1 MKTSIRQGVMTLS
14 LKPWLDRRRA
24 RALICAAI
32 GIGGFFAP
40 VAHGQTNGCAAAP
53 AGLVSWWRG
62 EGNTLDSVR
71 TNHGSAVGGVTIVP
85 GKVGN
90 GLGFDGTG
98 YVVVPHH
105 PSLNCSNA
113 LTIELWYN
121 SAQSNDV
128 YYGII
133 DKRVGAVGANYG
145 INVAAG
151 AGLGVYYDDLA
162 VQDGDD
168 TASSFE
174 ASRYAPA
181 PEPGVFHHLAA
192 TYRQISNNL
201 VRLQTY
207 IDGQNVRTRYL
218 AGSLANTINSSPVT
232 IGATAQGAGEFF
244 QGVIDEVS
252 IYNRVLSATEL
263 QSIYAAGAAGKCT
276 GGVTN
281 PPPTAAG
288 VPVITSFSPLA
299 APVGTPITI
308 SGTNFSPVWTSN
320 IVYFG
325 ATRAVVSAASPTSLV
340 ATLPVGATYAPI
352 SVTVNG
358 QTALSHLSFLPTF
371 AGTGTNITSASFA
384 PGQNLT
390 VADGP
395 IKSVIADMDSDGKP
409 DLVVAN
415 SYAHNVSLL
424 RNISVAGTLDGSS
437 FASRVDL
444 PVVGGTDSPRCIA
457 VADVDG
463 DGKLDILIGDQATS
477 SVLVYRNISTPG
489 LLNAGSFAAP
499 VGFPAAANSYPHG
512 LRVADLNGDGRPEIL
527 VANQSGDSISILKN
541 IGSVGSLTT
550 NSFAPQTALVT
561 GANPTD
567 IGIGDF
573 NGDGRPDLVT
583 TAFNGSQL
591 SVLRNV
597 ATPGAAVS
605 NWFVLEAMLP
615 ALAGSLEI
623 TVTDL
628 DGDAKSDL
636 VVASVHGYAVSVFRN
651 QATAGVFDTN
661 SFAARVDY
669 SAPGWVHSISVADFN
684 GDAKPDIAAV
694 GELNSYLAVFQNQST
709 PGSIGLGTRV
719 DFGTG
724 WNAWGVVAGDLDGDN
739 RSDIVF
745 ANSYDDT
752 LTFYR
757 NIMGQG
763 TNTNPP
769 PTGCYNASDAFTTNS
784 NPNGVWSYGF
794 SPTLG
799 DPVIPFFEQG
809 NWGGL
814 DFWRSNIW
822 YNVPGIYF
830 NPTSETIINPTSTIM
845 LQPGQLALHPGPNGE
860 FAVLRFTV
868 PNDDAYQIAVEF
880 TGADILGTTTDV
892 HLLLNG
898 SPQRSGVVD
907 GFGSGSGLSINT
919 NLFLRAGDHLDFAVG
934 RGANNEFTYDAT
946 AVALQICATTNPP
959 PGSCVPSPSGLVG
972 WWRAEGNPQDSIG
985 GNDGVL
991 QNAVTF
997 PAGQIGQAFGFYTPD
1012 AGVRIVA
1019 APVLDVGMQ
1028 NGFTIEAWIN
1038 PADVGTGRPIVEWSR
1053 DIGGS
1058 PYGVHLWAGHPNH
1071 DPGYFFANIADIQGN
1086 WRVIDKEG
1094 VLTANRYQH
1103 VAVTYDA
1110 IVGLARLFVDGVMVQ
1125 EANLGIFTPR
1135 TSDNLYIG
1143 KRPASDVNSRS
1154 FTGQIDEVSIY
1165 NRALSTNEIA
1175 AIFQAGSAGK
1185 CAPPAVAPRIT
1196 QQPQSV
1202 STNANS
1208 NVRFSVVASGLPQP
1222 GYQWYFAG
1230 NALFGQTNAT
1240 LTLTSVQTNHAGSYY
1255 VVAANQLGAVTS
1267 SVVTLTVLAYPPII
1281 TVQPQDRITYAGKTV
1296 SFAVQATGTAPL
1308 RYQWSKNGTNILNA
1322 TSQTLT
1328 LPNVQSNAT
1337 GLYRVLVSNN
1347 YGSTNS
1353 RAAQLTVLPPPVCL
1367 PAPDGAIAWW
1377 PGESNTADVIGGFD
1391 ATLLQSPP
1399 AYLLYTTGKVGAA
1412 LNLGQFATY
1421 GSVTT
1426 GGGLNVNAGSGLT
1439 IEGWIRP
1446 NTYAVGPV
1454 AEWNDGRR
1462 NVGAGLLINSTGPGV
1477 IEATMTDTNIP
1488 GRFMALRSATY
1499 AVTNGVW
1506 QHVAMTYDKGSGLAA
1521 LYVNGVPVA
1530 QTNIGSMT
1538 PSTSTDVYLGYRPS
1552 GSYSGARFNGALDE
1566 ITLYNR
1572 ALTPTELQAI
1582 VMADEAGKC
1591 PPPPIACQIP
1601 VTDIAG
1607 WWRGESNV
1615 LDSINLNHGFLT
1627 PSNLPAQ
1634 YSYGAG
1640 RYGASFSTMMNSY
1653 PVVPAKPSLD
1663 VGNGDGLT
1671 VEAWVSYNSGLPIVE
1686 WNSGTGT
1693 QGVYIAY
1700 SSSRGPG
1707 YLEAN
1712 LVDNL
1717 GQPHLLISPF
1727 ISPVYQQWRHVA
1739 VTYDRTSGQ
1748 AALFVNGAVV
1758 TQTNL
1763 GSFTP
1768 RTTGNLY
1775 FGYRPPGAYAGSN
1788 SRLSG
1793 WLDEIAVYRRA
1804 LTASELRC
1812 VYRAGAAKYPAAL
1825 ACVLPAEGIVGWWRG
1840 ESNLVDSV
1848 QSNHGVSAPGGM
1860 PIYTTGRVGR
1870 AITVGAGRYVT
1881 IRSSQSLDVGKG
1893 SGFTVET
1900 WINPTNTTPGTLF
1913 GWGDNYPDVALD
1925 YYSFTSGGASPN
1937 LQARLVDTNGVTRL
1951 VTTPGYLV
1959 KTGIWQHV
1967 ALSYDRS
1974 SGWATIYLNGAP
1986 ITATNLGTFTPRTS
2000 GSFNLG
2006 WRPGGNYIS
2015 FSGAID
2021 ETAVYNRALS
2031 APEINAI
2038 YQATTGRCIQPP
2050 VIVQVPANQRVN
2062 AGSNVTLTVVAE
2074 GNPLLRYQWGQNLS
2088 PAGGNIML
2096 AGRTNA
2102 SLTLTNVQAK
2112 DGGRYW
2118 IRVTNNFG
2126 MATASNILLT
2136 VNYGPVSKNLSLTTA
2151 EDTAQ
2156 AFKLPVTDANQDPL
2170 LYTILTQPTN
2180 GTLSGT
2186 APDLVYTPKPEFSG
2200 GDSFAFRAFDG
2211 LLNSAAATVAITVTP
2226 VNDSPIALSQ
2236 IVATDEDL
2244 SLPITLGVT
2253 DVEGEALTFALT
2265 PPTHGILSG
2274 IAPNLVYTPHTNFYG
2289 DDLFTFTA
2297 QDASGGVSQV
2307 AAVSITVRSVNDAP
2321 VAKIEIAPLDELPG
2335 LTNTIAIAPVCCAA
2349 TLRLD
2354 ASLSSDAEN
2363 DPLTYAWLAGTNV
2376 LSSEAITTNRF
2387 EPGTHEITLVVSDGH
2402 ETVTKSITVEILTS
2416 SEAVGYLKLL
2426 VEAGVTQTRT
2436 RMPMLN
2442 WLRQAGD
2449 AFDRCHVE
2457 QGVHFLKMFKAL
2469 VAERLSASDPD
2480 LATSLI
2486 ETTEAILEAAPDC
2499 DPCHRLGRHHRKHGD
2514 GDRDGHGQP
2523 REERENSGRNQR
2535 DSEPKSNRGGQSRGD
2550 AERSAAA
2557 EIRAERSSPRAR

>member
-1 MKTSIRQGVMTLS
+1 M
-14 LKPWLDRRRA
+14 
-24 RALICAAI
+24 
-32 GIGGFFAP
+32 P

-71 TNHGSAVGGVTIVP
+71 TNHGSAVGGVTIVS

-162 VQDGDD
+162 LQDGDD

-201 VRLQTY
+201 VRLETY

-308 SGTNFSPVWTSN
+308 TGTNFSPVWTSN

-499 VGFPAAANSYPHG
+499 VSFPAAANSYPHG

-527 VANQSGDSISILKN
+527 VANQSGDSISIFKN

-739 RSDIVF
+739 RADIVF

-822 YNVPGIYF
+822 LNVPGVYHNPSSQTIT
-830 NPTSETIINPTSTIM
+830 NPTGT
-845 LQPGQLALHPGPNGE
+845 LVLAPGQLAFHPGPNGE
-860 FAVLRFTV
+860 YAVIRFTV
-868 PNDDAYQIAVEF
+868 PTDDTYQILAGF
-880 TGADILGTTTDV
+880 AGADIQGTTTDV

-898 SPQRSGVVD
+898 SPQRSGWVN
-907 GFGSGSGLSINT
+907 GFGLGSGLNINT
-919 NLFLRAGDHLDFAVG
+919 NLSLRVGDHLDFAVG
-934 RGANNEFTYDAT
+934 RGANNEFSFDST
-946 AVALQICATTNPP
+946 AVSIQICATTNQS

-972 WWRAEGNPQDSIG
+972 WWRAEGGWEDAVG
-985 GNDGVL
+985 GND
-991 QNAVTF
+991 AVPQFT
-997 PAGQIGQAFGFYTPD
+997 
-1012 AGVRIVA
+1012 
-1019 APVLDVGMQ
+1019 
-1028 NGFTIEAWIN
+1028 NGFAGGTVGEAFNFDGVDQVAHVANAPALNPTNALTLEAWIYIN
-1038 PADVGTGRPIVEWSR
+1038 AYSANDGVALFGKDGVYSERQYMVGIADISRSGKTNTPNTWVARAHMGVPTEFRYFDGTTVLEQEKWYHLAMTYDGAELRLYVNGVLDRSEPLTGPIITTGQPLV
-1053 DIGGS
+1053 IGGS
-1058 PYGVHLWAGHPNH
+1058 V
-1071 DPGYFFANIADIQGN
+1071 PGPWDFNG
-1086 WRVIDKEG
+1086 RVDE
-1094 VLTANRYQH
+1094 L
-1103 VAVTYDA
+1103 
-1110 IVGLARLFVDGVMVQ
+1110 
-1125 EANLGIFTPR
+1125 
-1135 TSDNLYIG
+1135 SLYH
-1143 KRPASDVNSRS
+1143 
-1154 FTGQIDEVSIY
+1154 
-1165 NRALSTNEIA
+1165 RALSTSEIS
-1175 AIFQAGSAGK
+1175 AIFAAGSAGK

-1267 SVVTLTVLAYPPII
+1267 SVVTLTVLAYPPTI

-1296 SFAVQATGTAPL
+1296 SLAVQATGTAPL

-1353 RAAQLTVLPPPVCL
+1353 RAAQLTVLPPPACL

-1377 PGESNTADVIGGFD
+1377 PGESNTVDVIGGFD

-1717 GQPHLLISPF
+1717 GQSHLLISPF

-1825 ACVLPAEGIVGWWRG
+1825 ACVLPTEGIVGWWRG

-1913 GWGDNYPDVALD
+1913 GWGDNYPEVALD
-1925 YYSFTSGGASPN
+1925 YYSFTGGGAIPN

-1951 VTTPGYLV
+1951 VTAPGYLV
-1959 KTGIWQHV
+1959 KTGILQHV

-1986 ITATNLGTFTPRTS
+1986 ITATNLGSFTPRTS

-2236 IVATDEDL
+2236 IVATDEDTPLDIFL
-2244 SLPITLGVT
+2244 SGSDSDDDKIYF
-2253 DVEGEALTFALT
+2253 EIIT
-2265 PPTHGILSG
+2265 PPTHGSLLNGGGKCS
-2274 IAPNLVYTPHTNFYG
+2274 YTPNQDYSG
-2289 DDLFTFTA
+2289 EDLFTFVVRDQNNA
-2297 QDASGGVSQV
+2297 VSQI
-2307 AAVSITVRSVNDAP
+2307 AAVSITVRPVNDAP
-2321 VAKIEIAPLDELPG
+2321 VAQIEIAPLDELPG

-2514 GDRDGHGQP
+2514 GDRDGHDQP

-2535 DSEPKSNRGGQSRGD
+2535 DSEPKSDRGGQSRGD
-2550 AERSAAA
+2550 GERSAAA